1 MSEETVT
8 VRTPDTETPEKKAL
22 LEYEAPKVG
31 LRDWL
36 LTILFLPLFWSY
48 FLIAEVL
55 QRIAIPFGM
64 RAHDWVQDFL
74 NFSIRATLSRV
85 LGMKLSVE
93 RFGEIP
99 AGVPLIILS
108 NHQAIFDVTLLHTLF
123 SKWKPRFIA
132 KKELG
137 RGIPG
142 VSFNMRRGGHA
153 LIDRTNPQQ
162 ALNEIQ
168 RLGFD
173 VADRRCAAVIFP
185 EGTRAKRGKLKPFR
199 HAGISMLL
207 QTCPHAY
214 IVPVTIDGTW
224 KLSAFRCFPMPSNV
238 DVNIVIGAPVRVSD
252 FESLR
257 DLTREL
263 HAVIASTLDRL
274 RSRDSSSA

>member
-1 MSEETVT
+1 MS
-8 VRTPDTETPEKKAL
+8 DKATTDYSQ
-22 LEYEAPKVG
+22 LEYEAPKVSAK
-31 LRDWL
+31 DWL
-36 LTILFLPLFWSY
+36 LTLVFLPLFWSY
-48 FLIAEVL
+48 FLISEVL
-55 QRIAIPFGM
+55 QRLAIPFGM

-74 NFSIRATLSRV
+74 NFSIRATLMRV
-85 LGMKLSVE
+85 LGMKLNIE

-99 AGVPLIILS
+99 AGVPLIVLS

-123 SKWKPRFIA
+123 SKWSPRFIA

-153 LIDRTNPQQ
+153 LIDRSNPQQ

-173 VADRRCAAVIFP
+173 VADRRFAAVIFP

-199 HAGISMLL
+199 HAGLSMLL

-214 IVPVTIDGTW
+214 IVPVTIDGSW
-224 KLSAFRCFPMPSNV
+224 RLSSYRCFPMPYGISV
-238 DVNIVIGAPVRVSD
+238 DMVVGAPVRASD

-257 DLTREL
+257 ELTREL
-263 HAVIASTLDRL
+263 HAIIATTLHRL
-274 RSRDSSSA
+274 RQNGAAPSPTEPSAED